1 MSAPTHNNEAAA
13 VDVLAYGIAER
24 SGGPLIGLEFDT
36 DGAARYMANA
46 STEYRNQGL
55 SAPRYVLVKLV
66 DAAAVAELVRHSDT
80 LATAVSNLIAAGTV
94 SDGYS
99 QYVTDVTAALS
110 AFGGAK

>member
-1 MSAPTHNNEAAA
+1 MQTKENEAAVVYPLA
-13 VDVLAYGIAER
+13 VMLA
-24 SGGPLIGLEFDT
+24 
-36 DGAARYMANA
+36 A
-46 STEYRNQGL
+46 S
-55 SAPRYVLVKLV
+55 VKLSGTN
-66 DAAAVAELVRHSDT
+66 DDDLMRARAAVAELVRHSDT